1 VHTERGR
8 LVFAYVTRRVLTT
21 IPLLIVGTFIIYTFT
36 ALSSDPLAALR
47 TCQNCGPEAFERIID
62 EYDLDQPIPVR
73 YVNWIVNA
81 AQGDMGPAR
90 SVGNQ
95 PTFEVVMERAGNT
108 ARLAL
113 PAFVIIA
120 TLAVAL
126 GVFSAVRQY
135 SKLDYAVTGFSFLGI
150 SLPTFVFGLLLQALA
165 IWLLRNT
172 GMRPFYTQGIRTAAE
187 HGWLDV
193 IRSHTLPILTLVLV
207 ITASESR
214 FQRASM
220 LEVINS
226 DYIRT
231 ARAKGLPPRTV
242 IFKHG
247 LRNAMIPLVTIWAI
261 DFAALL
267 GGSVVTES
275 IFSWPGLGPLLIRAI
290 SLQDLNLTMGVIMFT
305 GILVVMFNL
314 FADLL
319 YGVLDPRI
327 RYE

>member
-1 VHTERGR
+1 
-8 LVFAYVTRRVLTT
+8 VFAYVVRRVLST
-21 IPLLIVGTFIIYTFT
+21 IPLLIVGTFIIYSLT
-36 ALSSDPLAALR
+36 ALSTNPLDSLA
-47 TCQNCGPEAFERIID
+47 TCQTCGPEAFQAIID
-62 EYDLDQPIPVR
+62 EYHLDQPIPVR
-73 YVNWIVNA
+73 YGNWVLGA
-81 AQGDMGPAR
+81 VQGDMGEAQ
-90 SVGNQ
+90 SVGDQ
-95 PTFEVVMERAGNT
+95 PAFDVVMERAVNT

-120 TLAVAL
+120 VLAIAL

-135 SKLDYAVTGFSFLGI
+135 SKLDYVVTGFSFLGI
-150 SLPTFVFGLLLQALA
+150 SLPTFVFGLMLQALT
-165 IWLLRNT
+165 IYILSRW
-172 GMRPFYTQGIRTAAE
+172 GWRPFYTQGLRTFE
-187 HGWLDV
+187 DGFVEVL
-193 IRSHTLPILTLVLV
+193 RSHTLPIVTLILV

-226 DYIRT
+226 DYMRT

-267 GGSVVTES
+267 GGSVVTET
-275 IFSWPGLGPLLIRAI
+275 IFSWPGLGTLLLRAI
-290 SLQDLNLTMGVIMFT
+290 QGQDLNTMMGIVMVTSTLVI
-305 GILVVMFNL
+305 VFNL

>member
-1 VHTERGR
+1 
-8 LVFAYVTRRVLTT
+8 VFAYVVRRTLTT
-21 IPLLIVGTFIIYTFT
+21 IPLLIVGTFIIFTFT
-36 ALSSDPLAALR
+36 SLANNPLEQLA
-47 TCQNCGPEAFERIID
+47 TCQNCGPEAFQAIID

-73 YVNWIVNA
+73 YGNWVINA
-81 AQGDMGPAR
+81 VQGDMGEAR
-90 SVGNQ
+90 SAGGQ
-95 PTFEVVMERAGNT
+95 PAFDLVIERGLNT
-108 ARLAL
+108 ARLAI

-126 GVFSAVRQY
+126 GVLSAVRQY
-135 SKLDYAVTGFSFLGI
+135 SKLDYALTGFSFLGI

-165 IWLLRNT
+165 IYAFRNY
-172 GMRPFYTQGIRTAAE
+172 GVRPFYTQGMRT
-187 HGWLDV
+187 LDQGFLEV

-220 LEVINS
+220 LEVVNS
-226 DYIRT
+226 DYMRT
-231 ARAKGLPPRTV
+231 ARAKGLPPRKV

-261 DFAALL
+261 DFALL
-267 GGSVVTES
+267 LSGSVVTET
-275 IFSWPGLGPLLIRAI
+275 IFSWPGLGTLLLRAI
-290 SLQDLNLTMGVIMFT
+290 DLQDLNAMMGVVMVIAL
-305 GILVVMFNL
+305 LVVTFNL
-314 FADLL
+314 IADLL

>member
-1 VHTERGR
+1 
-8 LVFAYVTRRVLTT
+8 VFAYVVRRVLST
-21 IPLLIVGTFIIYTFT
+21 IPLLIVGTFIIYSLT
-36 ALSSDPLAALR
+36 ALSTNPLDALA
-47 TCQNCGPEAFERIID
+47 TCQNCGPEAFQAIID

-73 YVNWIVNA
+73 YGNWVLGA
-81 AQGDMGPAR
+81 VQGDMGEAQ
-90 SVGNQ
+90 SVGDQ
-95 PTFEVVMERAGNT
+95 PAFEVVMERAVNT

-120 TLAVAL
+120 VLAIAL

-150 SLPTFVFGLLLQALA
+150 SLPTFVFGLMLQALA
-165 IWLLRNT
+165 IYLLSNWNV
-172 GMRPFYTQGIRTAAE
+172 RPFYTQGLRTFDDGFLE
-187 HGWLDV
+187 V
-193 IRSHTLPILTLVLV
+193 IRSHTLPIVTLILV

-267 GGSVVTES
+267 GGSVVTET
-275 IFSWPGLGPLLIRAI
+275 IFSWPGLGTLLIRAI
-290 SLQDLNLTMGVIMFT
+290 QGQDLNTMMGIVMITSTLVI
-305 GILVVMFNL
+305 VFNL
-314 FADLL
+314 LADLL